1 MSDDEEQVVGENY
14 NQDDDQSMED
24 DGMDELFG
32 DDGVS
37 GAEDQPAECDFTHLQ
52 CTSPHARSSRQVPAD
67 KLHRTKRPKGNA
79 RQLNDAELDSGDDE
93 DRNDR
98 MQVDEYEK
106 DEEDA
111 PKRELN
117 VRETSIGRH
126 SIPRGSDGE
135 VYHQWLDSKG
145 SNRLTSHLDLSP

>member
-1 MSDDEEQVVGENY
+1 MIYTRAS
-14 NQDDDQSMED
+14 
-24 DGMDELFG
+24 
-32 DDGVS
+32 
-37 GAEDQPAECDFTHLQ
+37 CK
-52 CTSPHARSSRQVPAD
+52 TSAD
-67 KLHRTKRPKGNA
+67 KLHRNERPKGRA

-98 MQVDEYEK
+98 MQIDDYEK

-126 SIPRGSDGE
+126 AVPRGSDGE
-135 VYHQWLDSKG
+135 VYY
-145 SNRLTSHLDLSP
+145 